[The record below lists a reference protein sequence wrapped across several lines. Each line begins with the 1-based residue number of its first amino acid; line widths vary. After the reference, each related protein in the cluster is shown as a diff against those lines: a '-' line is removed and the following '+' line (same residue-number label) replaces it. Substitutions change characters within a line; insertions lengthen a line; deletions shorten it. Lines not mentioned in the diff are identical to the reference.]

1 MFASP
6 SINCSFLFTGLQ
18 GQPIHYSGAFQSSG
32 VDNGVSLSAFKQNLR
47 VEVKELRDD
56 FLLFDI
62 IGIDAAIANALRRI
76 LISEVRARGRAMALL
91 I

>member
-1 MFASP
+1 M
-6 SINCSFLFTGLQ
+6 
-18 GQPIHYSGAFQSSG
+18 
-32 VDNGVSLSAFKQNLR
+32 SLSAFKQNLR

-62 IGIDAAIANALRRI
+62 IGIDAAIANALRRV
-76 LISEVRARGRAMALL
+76 LISEVRARGKAMALL

>member
-1 MFASP
+1 MR
-6 SINCSFLFTGLQ
+6 LQ

-32 VDNGVSLSAFKQNLR
+32 VDNGVGLSAFKQNLR

-76 LISEVRARGRAMALL
+76 LISEVWEHDRGLALL
-91 I
+91 T